1 MLNSR
6 WLISQYGSQ
15 KSKSYHRPRFIAEDQ
30 ELDDYYI
37 ALINQKMA
45 GIKVAN
51 RLYGWIAYFQ
61 AMTDIYFLLAFGYCT
76 RPWCLLLVYS

>member
-1 MLNSR
+1 M
-6 WLISQYGSQ
+6 
-15 KSKSYHRPRFIAEDQ
+15 AEDQ

-61 AMTDIYFLLAFGYCT
+61 AMTDIYYWLLAIVPALSVFF
-76 RPWCLLLVYS
+76 WFIANLS